1 MKILEQEI
9 LFNFM
14 SQEAFNTIQHAKAA
28 FIGNP
33 PSTMG
38 SVFLMLAV
46 LALIVYGIN
55 RSRRK

>member
-14 SQEAFNTIQHAKAA
+14 TQEAFTTMHNAKAA
-28 FIGNP
+28 FIDR
-33 PSTMG
+33 PSTMTN
-38 SVFLMLAV
+38 VVVMLGV
-46 LALIVYGIN
+46 LALIIYGVN